1 MRERCLPVL
10 KHRGPRRL
18 LCMSQRLS
26 PELAAREGVRE
37 HLGDLRKREGLMQYP
52 QFQHQGW
59 PIGSGMVESAN
70 KLVVE
75 ARLKGAG
82 MHWERS
88 HVNPLLAWRHG
99 VCHQRGQETWHLAGS
114 PARKLQALRRSKR
127 ALRWAPRRDRRP
139 GRRPRTRGRSPRQ
152 EAECWSDASLPS
164 EHARAAMSNCSTPGV
179 RPGRISGAG
188 ARLHSGFQRKGTEAV
203 DP

>member
-127 ALRWAPRRDRRP
+127 AELRREAQL
-139 GRRPRTRGRSPRQ
+139 TRGNPALLTSPPLAPPTREPPPSPSGVSPLGAPAATLPGSSRPSAHHPWKRSP
-152 EAECWSDASLPS
+152 ACASK
-164 EHARAAMSNCSTPGV
+164 
-179 RPGRISGAG
+179 
-188 ARLHSGFQRKGTEAV
+188 GFAKI
-203 DP
+203 

>member
-88 HVNPLLAWRHG
+88 HVALLLAGRQG
-99 VCHQRGQETWHLAGS
+99 VCQQRGQETWPLAGS
-114 PARKLQALRRSKR
+114 PASKLQALRRSKR
-127 ALRWAPRRDRRP
+127 AELRREAQ
-139 GRRPRTRGRSPRQ
+139 RPRG
-152 EAECWSDASLPS
+152 
-164 EHARAAMSNCSTPGV
+164 TP
-179 RPGRISGAG
+179 
-188 ARLHSGFQRKGTEAV
+188 ARLASPLLARPAREPPASPFGVF
-203 DP
+203 P

>member
-88 HVNPLLAWRHG
+88 HVNPILALRNGICNERW
-99 VCHQRGQETWHLAGS
+99 QETWQVAVVQQRHH
-114 PARKLQALRRSKR
+114 QAQC
-127 ALRWAPRRDRRP
+127 
-139 GRRPRTRGRSPRQ
+139 RT
-152 EAECWSDASLPS
+152 
-164 EHARAAMSNCSTPGV
+164 ARAE
-179 RPGRISGAG
+179 
-188 ARLHSGFQRKGTEAV
+188 QRKQAV
-203 DP
+203 LSSADPLPVEPT